1 MSQKTQVYIEEKNQF
16 NILEEFSNFTIRGSL
31 LIFIGL
37 AFLIAKGHQN
47 LWFIFIPI
55 TTLTIGFCFKF
66 LVFSK
71 KNTK

>member
-16 NILEEFSNFTIRGSL
+16 NILEEVSNFTIRGSL

-37 AFLIAKGHQN
+37 AFLIAKGYQN
-47 LWFIFIPI
+47 LWFILIPI

-66 LVFSK
+66 FQRK
-71 KNTK
+71 PQNKN